1 MKVLHFLKKF
11 SGFLLKKCF
20 VSMSYW
26 NEWVIGL
33 NIWKKTPL
41 NLVGALQSEFRTNL
55 GHAFH
60 LG

>member
-1 MKVLHFLKKF
+1 
-11 SGFLLKKCF
+11 
-20 VSMSYW
+20 MSYW
-26 NEWVIGL
+26 NEWIIGL
-33 NIWKKTPL
+33 NIWKKIPL

>member
-33 NIWKKTPL
+33 NIWKKNTFEPSW
-41 NLVGALQSEFRTNL
+41 GTTIRI
-55 GHAFH
+55 
-60 LG
+60 